1 MKLLSAVFL
10 LAIIACNSAEKK
22 EALSMSGAY
31 TMLSQSIKG
40 DSTDTTYTTL
50 QQLKIFTGDQMMYAN
65 VNPSDSVSS
74 FGVGTYSISAD
85 TISEHVL
92 FSAGDSLSDDTL
104 RTYKLLIEKTPKGYK
119 QIIPEIGT
127 PPIKLTEE
135 YESVGDT
142 ASTALDGVWKM
153 VSVTYIKGKDTVSE
167 KRTEYKTYYAGHC
180 MWGVSYADSLK
191 KLHTGIGFGKFE
203 LNGTKLK
210 ESMKASTFAD
220 VRGHEF
226 NIDIEFNGADG
237 YTQTTINADGSKNI
251 EVYQRVKK

>member
-1 MKLLSAVFL
+1 MRLLIAVFL

-22 EALSMSGAY
+22 EALSISGAY
-31 TMLSQSIKG
+31 SMLSQSIKG
-40 DSTDTTYTTL
+40 DSVDTTYTTL
-50 QQLKIFTGDQMMYAN
+50 QQLKIFTGDHMMYAN

-85 TISEHVL
+85 SISENVL

-104 RTYKLLIEKTPKGYK
+104 RTYTLLIEKTPKGYK
-119 QIIPEIGT
+119 QIIPAIGT
-127 PPIKLTEE
+127 PPVKLTEE
-135 YESVGDT
+135 YESAGDT
-142 ASTALDGVWKM
+142 ISTALDGVWKM
-153 VSVTYIKGKDTVSE
+153 VRVTYIKGKDTVTN
-167 KRTEYKTYYAGHC
+167 KPVQYKTYYAGQVA
-180 MWGVSYADSLK
+180 WGVSYADSLK

-210 ESMKASTFAD
+210 EFMKASTFSE

-226 NIDIEFNGADG
+226 NIDIELNGADG
-237 YTQTTINADGSKNI
+237 YTQTTVNPDGSKNI